1 MIIWKKQGGQK
12 HFQCQRLIKMTKAEK
27 TRLWYLKN
35 KERKKEYNK
44 MYWLNN
50 KLRLKIKKCL

>member
-1 MIIWKKQGGQK
+1 
-12 HFQCQRLIKMTKAEK
+12 MTKAEK

-44 MYWLNN
+44 MYWLKN
-50 KLRLKIKKCL
+50 KLRLKIKKCLE

>member
-1 MIIWKKQGGQK
+1 
-12 HFQCQRLIKMTKAEK
+12 MTKAEK
-27 TRLWYLKN
+27 TRLWYQKN

>member
-1 MIIWKKQGGQK
+1 
-12 HFQCQRLIKMTKAEK
+12 MTKAEK

-35 KERKKEYNK
+35 KERKKEYNQ